1 MRRIRCL
8 GILALVSLTV
18 STADASDH
26 SLTPEQAVCEE
37 LQMER
42 LQRRFTG
49 NQGLYN
55 SILLWPAEGAVGRF
69 EGLFAPQGIDLAPF
83 VRDEQQLSFELLFKE
98 DGFLL
103 NPARL
108 PLVETTIL
116 RRDQES
122 TVLPATT
129 PDQPPWNVS
138 FEVAG
143 GEFDPI
149 EARLPVRVS
158 MLEPSRSATRVG
170 RGPAEDDLLTACG
183 PSPSATDVKIFR
195 ILARTVRPTCWAT
208 GCSDFPVRYKMAVF
222 RAPEAWTYRADLYSY
237 GLFCEDDER
246 PETCG
251 YTEISRI
258 ALRFR
263 FQVAAGRLQT
273 GVLEVLPECSPGQ
286 VTGCTRPFI
295 FPEVGIFVLPPIW
308 AGQVT
313 QGPAELARGVHLELL
328 DREDPTTYFA
338 NLDWADL
345 LRDTTWNSGFE

>member
-1 MRRIRCL
+1 MNRM
-8 GILALVSLTV
+8 ALVIVGLAALLAVGPSGWLAQTLN
-18 STADASDH
+18 A
-26 SLTPEQAVCEE
+26 EQAVCEE

-42 LQRRFTG
+42 LQRRFAG
-49 NQGLYN
+49 NPDLYN
-55 SILLWPAEGAVGRF
+55 SILLWPAEGSAGRF
-69 EGLFAPQGIDLAPF
+69 EGLFAPQGIDLGPF
-83 VRDEQQLSFELLFKE
+83 LRSEQQLSFELLFKE

-108 PLVETTIL
+108 PLVETTLL

-129 PDQPPWNVS
+129 PILPPWNVS

-143 GEFDPI
+143 GEFDPL
-149 EARLPVRVS
+149 EARLPVRIS
-158 MLEPSRSATRVG
+158 MLEPGRSATRVG

-183 PSPSATDVKIFR
+183 PAPSAMDVKIFR

-208 GCSDFPVRYKMAVF
+208 GCSDFPVLYKMTVF
-222 RAPEAWTYRADLYSY
+222 RAPEAWTYRANLYSY
-237 GLFCEDDER
+237 GSFCEDEER